1 MIAKII
7 KGTSFSGVLAY
18 ILGKQ
23 EGKARVLYAEG
34 VRRDVSPHEIANDF
48 ALQASMRPNVKKPV
62 CHTILSFSAE
72 DAERLNDQTMNN
84 LALQYLQKMGYGD
97 TQYLIVRHLDR
108 EHPHVHICI
117 NRIDNNGK
125 TVSDSNEKYRST
137 KVCKEITEANQL
149 KWGEGKEAVKR
160 NRLRGNDRLRY
171 EIFDTI
177 KAVLPRC
184 QNWDELSSAL
194 RCQGID
200 IQFKTKGQSDQV
212 EGVLFSKDGV
222 SFSGSHIDRS
232 CSYSKLTFALEQNAK
247 QALSPPLPSSETE
260 SFIGELGEAIEN
272 FGEGLFESNAPAVD
286 VAELVFQRK
295 LRNQANKKLKRRRL

>member
-34 VRRDVSPHEIANDF
+34 VRRDASSHEIAGDF

-72 DAERLNDQTMNN
+72 DAERLDDKTMNN

-125 TVSDSNEKYRST
+125 TISDSNEKYQST

-160 NRLRGNDRLRY
+160 DRLRGNDRLRY

-177 KAVLPRC
+177 KAVLPQC
-184 QNWDELSSAL
+184 KNWNELSSAL
-194 RCQGID
+194 RRQGID
-200 IQFKTKGQSDQV
+200 IQFKTKGQTEQV

-232 CSYSKLTFALEQNAK
+232 CSYSKLSFALEQNAK
-247 QALSPPLPSSETE
+247 QALSSPLPSSETG
-260 SFIGELGEAIEN
+260 SFIGELGEAIEDL
-272 FGEGLFESNAPAVD
+272 GERLFDSYAPAVD

-295 LRNQANKKLKRRRL
+295 LRNQANKKPKRRRL

>member
-1 MIAKII
+1 MVAKII

-34 VRRDVSPHEIANDF
+34 VRRDASSHEIANDF

-72 DAERLNDQTMNN
+72 DAGRLDDQTMNN

-125 TVSDSNEKYRST
+125 TISDSNEKYRST
-137 KVCKEITEANQL
+137 KVCKEITEASHL

-177 KAVLPRC
+177 KTVLPRC
-184 QNWDELSSAL
+184 QNWDELYSAL

-200 IQFKTKGQSDQV
+200 IQFKTKGQTYQI

-222 SFSGSHIDRS
+222 NFSGSHIDRS
-232 CSYSKLTFALEQNAK
+232 CSYSKLTIALEQNAM
-247 QALSPPLPSSETE
+247 QALSSPHPSSEKE
-260 SFIGELGEAIEN
+260 SFIGELGEAIEDL
-272 FGEGLFESNAPAVD
+272 GEGLFDSNAPAVD

>member
-1 MIAKII
+1 MVAKII

-34 VRRDVSPHEIANDF
+34 VRRDASSHEIANDF

-72 DAERLNDQTMNN
+72 DAGRLDDQTMNN

-125 TVSDSNEKYRST
+125 TISDSNEKYRST
-137 KVCKEITEANQL
+137 KVCKEITEASHL

-177 KAVLPRC
+177 KTVLPRC
-184 QNWDELSSAL
+184 QNWDELYSAL

-200 IQFKTKGQSDQV
+200 IQFKTKGQTDQI

-222 SFSGSHIDRS
+222 NFSGSHIDRS
-232 CSYSKLTFALEQNAK
+232 CSYSKLTIALEQNAM
-247 QALSPPLPSSETE
+247 QALSSPHPSSEKE
-260 SFIGELGEAIEN
+260 SFIGELGEAIEDL
-272 FGEGLFESNAPAVD
+272 GEGLFDSNAPAVD